1 MPPTR
6 FMSFLLAG
14 LEVAPH
20 SPGSGR
26 AFSWALAFLLVT
38 AGLAVGG
45 CASVPHSVVPLAYVP
60 NEGSGTISIIDTATD
75 TTIGEINTG
84 GKPRGIALSRD
95 GGFMYG
101 SD

>member
-1 MPPTR
+1 MGPTR

-14 LEVAPH
+14 LELAPH

-38 AGLAVGG
+38 AALGVGG

-60 NEGSGTISIIDTATD
+60 NEGSGTISIIDTAAD
-75 TTIGEINTG
+75 AVIGEINTG

-95 GGFMYG
+95 GRLIYV
-101 SD
+101 